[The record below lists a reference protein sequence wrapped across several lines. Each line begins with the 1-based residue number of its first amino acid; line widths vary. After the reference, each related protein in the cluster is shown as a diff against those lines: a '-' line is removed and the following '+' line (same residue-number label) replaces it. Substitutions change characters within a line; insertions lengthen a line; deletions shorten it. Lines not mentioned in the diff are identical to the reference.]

1 MVTYFDSGLNF
12 GYSIFTTVLE
22 NKPKKANDKLD
33 AKRVI
38 ASERN
43 AVLLALQPSPFPNA
57 AETLGTVAVAIP

>member
-1 MVTYFDSGLNF
+1 MVIYFDSGLNF
-12 GYSIFTTVLE
+12 GYRIFTTVLE

-38 ASERN
+38 ASERK
-43 AVLLALQPSPFPNA
+43 AVFLALQPSPFPNA

>member
-1 MVTYFDSGLNF
+1 MVIYFDSGLNF
-12 GYSIFTTVLE
+12 GYRILTTVLE

-38 ASERN
+38 ASERK
-43 AVLLALQPSPFPNA
+43 AVFFALQPSPFPNA

>member
-1 MVTYFDSGLNF
+1 MVIYFDSGLNF
-12 GYSIFTTVLE
+12 GYRILTTVLE

-38 ASERN
+38 ASERK
-43 AVLLALQPSPFPNA
+43 AVFLALQASPFPNA